1 VTPEHKPRSPL
12 AVLAD
17 GVEQAGGMLVLIGQ
31 AAIRGIPARRPL
43 RAWKRF
49 VEQLYVQTV
58 KSLLVV
64 AIVGVFTGMVLG
76 LQIGEEL
83 RRNGLESFLGKV
95 VAASL
100 CREMGP
106 FTTGIILAATVGGA
120 IAAELGTMRVSDEI
134 DAIELMNIDPVAY
147 LVTPRIAALII
158 ASVVLTFFA
167 DAVGILGGAVVAS
180 TQYGI
185 RFSDY
190 FSSVRETLAAE
201 PLFGMSKDLYS
212 GLFKAAVFGLL
223 IASLGCGSGL
233 MARGG
238 ALGVGKAVRT
248 SVVASIVVILIVG
261 YVLTWFFWA

>member
-1 VTPEHKPRSPL
+1 MSGERNPRNPL
-12 AVLAD
+12 TVAAD
-17 GVEQAGGMLVLIGQ
+17 GVEQAGGMVVLIGQ
-31 AAIRGIPARRPL
+31 AAARALTLRITR

-106 FTTGIILAATVGGA
+106 FVTAIILAATVGGA

-134 DAIELMNIDPVAY
+134 DAIELMNIDPVEF
-147 LVTPRIAALII
+147 LVTPRIAALVI
-158 ASVVLTFFA
+158 ASVALTLFA
-167 DAVGILGGAVVAS
+167 DTVGILGGAVVAT
-180 TQYGI
+180 TQYGAQL
-185 RFSDY
+185 SDY
-190 FSSVRETLAAE
+190 FESVRQTLSAETVL
-201 PLFGMSKDLYS
+201 GVSKDLYS
-212 GLFKAAVFGLL
+212 GLVKAGVFGLL
-223 IASLGCGSGL
+223 IAALGCGSGL

-248 SVVASIVVILIVG
+248 AVVASIVVVLIVG
-261 YVLTWFFWA
+261 YILTWLFYA